1 MTKPGLRTLTIKDKS
16 ALYLAYMPFV
26 TNGGL
31 FVPTNSSYKLG
42 DEVSIT
48 VEMRDDSIVLGF
60 GNPLTGIH
68 WPDGVPRNDYELQL
82 TATRLDGTDFFCGLT
97 FPVGDG
103 ALTLIV
109 GGWGGALVGL
119 SCLDG
124 HDASDNETTRMMRF
138 RKGQPVEVCLRVE
151 ASRVTVH
158 LDDALVI
165 DVDTAGRACTV
176 RPEVAASEP
185 LGIASFM
192 TTSKISRPR
201 IRRLR

>member
-1 MTKPGLRTLTIKDKS
+1 
-16 ALYLAYMPFV
+16 
-26 TNGGL
+26 
-31 FVPTNSSYKLG
+31 
-42 DEVSIT
+42 
-48 VEMRDDSIVLGF
+48 MRDDSIVLGF